1 MSKMLSQ
8 LVGVSEQLFALSV
21 KQLEQASGNP
31 GTDISLSG
39 EIIEK
44 INIHIRSLGLDPRDT
59 TGAELYYGLIDLARL
74 HDRFLS
80 KRIGATNQGDVAD
93 LIPRIVHFVDKVDLP
108 RSTWAMKHSVL
119 KKLLKANPPKKVMK
133 QLGYRSI
140 DSMLKREKV
149 DELLVGTRILET
161 VDWQNRLL
169 ASYKKLTPGDFESRD
184 VKFIILDG
192 RKWGTAVVSY
202 VKQNHQNITHLKEL
216 GVVAVLPLPITYLNG
231 VTLALMLRLLYY
243 LNEVRAYGSYFKIKQ
258 VKANFGQIVTDTI
271 LNDPARHAVMAG
283 QHIHWRVIHRYYG
296 GPGSVHGVHVF
307 EPHLSPD
314 DLFWRKAEEILYKI
328 EPALQFWHNMDYVG
342 LTVDDRPIS
351 FNLMDVSANLVN
363 GINYGS
369 HLNGYLKDAVWNE
382 LFIRYLDSDSL
393 RNQVNG
399 QLDIG
404 IGIVSGPS
412 SEEF

>member
-31 GTDISLSG
+31 GIDIALSG
-39 EIIEK
+39 EIIGK
-44 INIHIRSLGLDPRDT
+44 INAHIRSLGLDPRDT
-59 TGAELYYGLIDLARL
+59 TGAELYYALVDLARL
-74 HDRFLS
+74 HDRFLA
-80 KRIGATNQGDVAD
+80 KRIGGTNQGDIAD
-93 LIPRIVHFVDKVDLP
+93 LLPRIVHFVDKIDLP
-108 RSTWAMKHSVL
+108 KSTWAVKHSVI
-119 KKLLKANPPKKVMK
+119 KKLLKGSPPKKVMK

-161 VDWQNRLL
+161 VEWQNKLL
-169 ASYKKLTPGDFESRD
+169 SSYKTLTPSDFETRD
-184 VKFIILDG
+184 VKFIVLDG
-192 RKWGTAVVSY
+192 RKWGTKVSSF

-231 VTLALMLRLLYY
+231 VTLALMLRILYY

-258 VKANFGQIVTDTI
+258 VKANFGQILTDTI
-271 LNDPARHAVMAG
+271 FNDPARHAVMAG

-296 GPGSVHGVHVF
+296 GPGSVHSANIF

-314 DLFWRKAEEILYKI
+314 DLFWRKAEEALYKV
-328 EPALQFWHNMDYVG
+328 EPALQFWHDMDYVG
-342 LTVDDRPIS
+342 LVADGRPIS

-363 GINYGS
+363 NVDYS
-369 HLNGYLKDAVWNE
+369 THLNGYLKDAVWNE
-382 LFIRYLDSDSL
+382 LFIRYLSSESL
-393 RNQVNG
+393 RSQVNR

-404 IGIVSGPS
+404 ADIINGPS
-412 SEEF
+412 SEDF